1 MKKALSIAACCAFV
15 LTGCMS
21 AQEQEAANKIIT
33 ALPTEVEGCTF
44 IADVDNSGPYSTVP
58 MARFNLKHQ
67 AAQLGATHLVEKYAY
82 TAHITYKLLGVVLS
96 GRAYKCPLGKG
107 PIMNNEA
114 GKLQY
119 DFPMTDPE
127 QDIIND

>member
-1 MKKALSIAACCAFV
+1 MKKVLSAIACISFV

-21 AQEQEAANKIIT
+21 AQEQEAANRIIT

-44 IADVDNSGPYSTVP
+44 IADVDNSGPYSTVA

-67 AAQLGATHLVEKYAY
+67 SAQLGATHLVEKYAY
-82 TAHITYKLLGVVLS
+82 TSHITFKLLGVVLS

-107 PIMNNEA
+107 PIVNNEK

-127 QDIIND
+127 QDILD